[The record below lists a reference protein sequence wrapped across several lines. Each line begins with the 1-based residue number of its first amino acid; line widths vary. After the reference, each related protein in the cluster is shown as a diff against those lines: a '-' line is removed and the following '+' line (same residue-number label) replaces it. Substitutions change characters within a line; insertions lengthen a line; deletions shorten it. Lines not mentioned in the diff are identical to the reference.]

1 MEKINVHLDLEHDMS
16 DPYGYTAAKEANDRY
31 RRQQDTY
38 KYTTEPLN
46 RINDTLRDILS
57 ELRKI
62 TEKLNRD

>member
-1 MEKINVHLDLEHDMS
+1 MGKTNVHLDLEHDMS
-16 DPYGYTAAKEANDRY
+16 DPYGHQAAREANERY

-38 KYTTEPLN
+38 RYTTEPLN
-46 RINDTLRDILS
+46 KINHTLQDILS